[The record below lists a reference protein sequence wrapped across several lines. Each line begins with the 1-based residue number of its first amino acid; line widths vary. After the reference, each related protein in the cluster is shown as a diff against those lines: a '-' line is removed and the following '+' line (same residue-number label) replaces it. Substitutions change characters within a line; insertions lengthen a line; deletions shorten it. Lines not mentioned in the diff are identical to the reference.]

1 MSSMK
6 EQRAGGFLIAK
17 IHQLAGRIFAKKLK
31 QYQLTEINPA
41 QGRILFPLWRKD
53 GISIRELSKETLLG
67 KSTLTTMLTRL
78 EDEGHIQR
86 IPSEKDRRKI
96 LIKLTKKNQ
105 KLQEKYVQVSTEMN
119 DLFYQGLS
127 EQEKDEFDRY
137 LERIL
142 ENLIIYSTD
151 NK

>member
-1 MSSMK
+1 MK

-41 QGRILFPLWRKD
+41 QGRILFPLWQKD

-67 KSTLTTMLTRL
+67 KSTLTTMLKRL
-78 EDEGHIQR
+78 EGEGHIHR
-86 IPSEKDRRKI
+86 ISSEKDRRKT
-96 LIKLTKKNQ
+96 LIKLTKKNR

-119 DLFYQGLS
+119 DLFYHGLTD
-127 EQEKDEFDRY
+127 QEKEEFDRY

-142 ENLIIYSTD
+142 ENLTMYNTE

>member
-41 QGRILFPLWRKD
+41 QGRILFPLWQKD

-67 KSTLTTMLTRL
+67 KSTLTTMLKRL

-86 IPSEKDRRKI
+86 IPSEKDRRKT
-96 LIKLTKKNQ
+96 LIKLTEKNQ
-105 KLQEKYVQVSTEMN
+105 KLQEKYVQVSSEMN
-119 DLFYQGLS
+119 DLFYQGLT

-137 LERIL
+137 LEKIL
-142 ENLIIYSTD
+142 DNLTIYSTK

>member
-41 QGRILFPLWRKD
+41 QGRILFPLWQKD

-67 KSTLTTMLTRL
+67 KSTLTTMLKRL

-86 IPSEKDRRKI
+86 IPSEKDRRKT
-96 LIKLTKKNQ
+96 LIKLTEKNQ
-105 KLQEKYVQVSTEMN
+105 KLQEKYVQVSSEMN

-142 ENLIIYSTD
+142 ENLTIYSTQ